1 MLRDSLVVAAF
12 DLFESLRSRKVI
24 VLLTLYLAGA
34 SAAAGLFVTLLREL
48 ENTVARSL
56 AVGTTDRPGVMTEEL
71 MRSEQLRDVLHGL
84 VGDASLVDALISVPP
99 LALFYGWLALT
110 AVPILVVLTSGDAIA
125 GDLGSGACR
134 FALFRTDRLSWAVGK
149 LLGQATLMGV
159 GVLAGAF
166 GVWVVGFGFMAR
178 FEALDT
184 AWWLLRL
191 GGRAWIHGFAW
202 LGGVLAVSQLTRST
216 TRATGGAL
224 FLLIAVGTTGL
235 VLQSPWAVEYAPV
248 LSETL
253 FQLLPRA
260 HRLDLWRPTLAERL
274 PGMVMLLALGVSW
287 FALGHIR
294 FARRDA

>member
-1 MLRDSLVVAAF
+1 MVAAF
-12 DLFESLRSRKVI
+12 DVFESLRSRKVM
-24 VLLTLYLAGA
+24 VLLTLYFAGA
-34 SAAAGLFVTLLREL
+34 AAAAGLFVTLLREL

-71 MRSEQLRDVLHGL
+71 MRSEQLREVLLGL
-84 VGDASLVDALISVPP
+84 VGDASLVDALIAVPP

-110 AVPILVVLTSGDAIA
+110 AVPVLIVFTSGDAIA
-125 GDLGSGACR
+125 GDLGSGSCR

-149 LLGQATLMGV
+149 LLGQAALMGV
-159 GVLAGAF
+159 GVLTGALA
-166 GVWVVGFGFMAR
+166 VWAVGFGFMAR

-191 GGRAWIHGFAW
+191 GGRAWVHGFAW
-202 LGGVLAVSQLTRST
+202 LGGVMAVSQLTRSNM
-216 TRATGGAL
+216 RATGGSL
-224 FLLIAVGTTGL
+224 MFLMGVGVIGL

-253 FQLLPRA
+253 FQLVPRA
-260 HRLDLWRPTLAERL
+260 HRLDLWRPTFAERL